1 MNSARVASSPLR
13 SGHWTSRMAVFFMA
27 APERETIVEKSESS
41 DQTIGD
47 QWIRERRVVGTPPWR
62 IASLSSS
69 RTKGLIFAGAGVG
82 LRGGTVTGII
92 EIHAFGQLLALLL
105 RSNPP
110 NLATCDVASERE
122 FAVRRLLC
130 RAGSCQFE

>member
-13 SGHWTSRMAVFFMA
+13 SGHWTSRMAGVFMGT
-27 APERETIVEKSESS
+27 PERETIVEKRESS
-41 DQTIGD
+41 DQTSVISESG
-47 QWIRERRVVGTPPWR
+47 IVCTPLQP
-62 IASLSSS
+62 IASLCSS
-69 RTKGLIFAGAGVG
+69 RTNGLIFAGAGVG

-110 NLATCDVASERE
+110 NLAACDVSGERE